1 MEQTAKTWLTGGQK
15 WLKSAG
21 KKIATAAKDSA
32 SEIQKRLETADIK
45 LSKGA
50 YQLLSLTIM
59 ALSHASV
66 IVPSLASIGTACRV
80 GIHVVS
86 NCVVP
91 A

>member
-45 LSKGA
+45 LSKGV
-50 YQLLSLTIM
+50 YQLL
-59 ALSHASV
+59 
-66 IVPSLASIGTACRV
+66 
-80 GIHVVS
+80 
-86 NCVVP
+86 
-91 A
+91 